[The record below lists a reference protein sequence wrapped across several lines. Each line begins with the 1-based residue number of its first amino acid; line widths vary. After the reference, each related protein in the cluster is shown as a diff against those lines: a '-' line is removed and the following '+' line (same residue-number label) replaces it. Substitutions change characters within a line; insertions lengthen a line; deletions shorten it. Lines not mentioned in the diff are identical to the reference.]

1 MIGTSLFYANYRF
14 ELNDLTRTI
23 EVLVDNPIVVL
34 TVTEIREIY
43 ASLRLDL
50 IFYR

>member
-1 MIGTSLFYANYRF
+1 MSLFYANYRF

-23 EVLVDNPIVVL
+23 EVLVDNLVVVL
-34 TVTEIREIY
+34 MVIEIREIY
-43 ASLRLDL
+43 TSLCLDL

>member
-1 MIGTSLFYANYRF
+1 MSPFYANYRF

-23 EVLVDNPIVVL
+23 EVLADNPAVAL
-34 TVTEIREIY
+34 TATEIREIY

-50 IFYR
+50 MFYR